1 MKSAD
6 ESPMD
11 AKQRQQLHALLA
23 ELPPEV
29 IIKILSRLRV
39 GRLLCMRS
47 VAKSWRSLI
56 DSSYFKN
63 LHLHQSIETK
73 SNLNL
78 ILRKDT
84 DLYYIDFDSLNDAV
98 ELTHPL
104 MCYSNRIRVLGS
116 CNGLLCICN
125 VAEDIALWSP
135 WIKKYRI
142 LPSLPSDRKRDKGM
156 CLCGARVYGLGYDAV
171 HDDYKLVRISQ
182 FIGWDYASFE
192 SEVKVYSL
200 RMNSW
205 KKVEDMPYV
214 LCYTRKMGILV
225 SGCVHWV
232 VTRTHE
238 VDQPATELVLG
249 FDIVN
254 ETFGEVPMPEMDRK
268 CQVDVGY
275 LEGCLC
281 IIAKYEDVGVDVW
294 TIKEYGVME
303 SWCKLF
309 TVKQAQGIRRPKS
322 IRPLVYSKNGRQVL
336 LEQNHENLVWFDLES
351 QVVNNVKIRGL
362 PDLFEA
368 IVCTETLV
376 SVDPSK
382 PDDKE
387 KEGKKNKKRYILLHF
402 LCVHTISFRH
412 NFDSLL
418 T

>member
-1 MKSAD
+1 MKSAEE
-6 ESPMD
+6 ESSTD
-11 AKQRQQLHALLA
+11 AQHRQIQAFLA

-29 IIKILSRLRV
+29 VINILSRLHV
-39 GRLLCMRS
+39 GRLLCFRS
-47 VAKSWRSLI
+47 VAKPWRSLI

-63 LHLHQSIETK
+63 LHLLHSTQTK
-73 SNLNL
+73 SNLTL
-78 ILRKDT
+78 ILRKDS
-84 DLYYIDFDSLNDAV
+84 DLYCVDFDSLNDAV

-200 RMNSW
+200 RMNAW
-205 KKVEDMPYV
+205 RKVDDMPYV

-225 SGCVHWV
+225 SGSVHWV
-232 VTRTHE
+232 VTRSHE
-238 VDQPATELVLG
+238 VEQPATELVIG
-249 FDIVN
+249 FDIVK
-254 ETFGEVPMPEMDRK
+254 ERFGEVPMPEMDRK
-268 CQVDVGY
+268 CQIDVGY
-275 LEGCLC
+275 LDGCLC

-294 TIKEYGVME
+294 TIKQYGVKE
-303 SWCKLF
+303 TWCKLF
-309 TVKQAQGIRRPKS
+309 TVKQGQGVRRPKS

-336 LEQNHENLVWFDLES
+336 LEQNHEDLVWFDLES
-351 QVVNNVKIRGL
+351 QMVKKIKIRGL

-368 IVCTETLV
+368 ILCAETLV

-382 PDDKE
+382 REVKE
-387 KEGKKNKKRYILLHF
+387 KEGKKDKKRDDF
-402 LCVHTISFRH
+402 LAEGFKLV
-412 NFDSLL
+412 L
-418 T
+418 